1 MTRLQEAYTVSIHLA
16 DEFIKAYLFVLKARS
31 GKGRRHLSVLSH
43 NLCLSLRLGL
53 TPVLLTR
60 SAERNS

>member
-1 MTRLQEAYTVSIHLA
+1 MTRLQEAYGVSIHLA
-16 DEFIKAYLFVLKARS
+16 DEFIKDNLFVLRTRS
-31 GKGRRHLSVLSH
+31 GNRSLLLSVLLH

-53 TPVLLTR
+53 TLALLIR